1 MKDIIHTIID
11 MQKDLFE
18 CFRKATVS
26 EKSVVKMNR
35 MIEGE
40 TTINS
45 MRESVSAF
53 INKDDNNDR
62 RSDFGL
68 G

>member
-1 MKDIIHTIID
+1 